1 MMGLLEKLETF
12 INNML
17 ILLGDRFTRMC
28 MKLLSPRVREVY
40 TKIINWIVLAI
51 TWCKNL
57 PSLLKKNGPAL
68 FTKIKSYFLTLN
80 YKEKFQE
87 SYKAAIA
94 QYKKSQAGSK
104 KNVSEFKTLL
114 LTPFLIMGQWVKGLS
129 SAQTVLLL
137 GFTAASILSVINMV
151 FTGNRLMDQHK
162 QETRSPASVEV
173 EVAYDRP
180 EYYKEQSRHLEIASL
195 RLPVYVA
202 DINELRTIDIDFTA
216 TMSNRLSRMQLEKL
230 EFQLRDHLVLNVEP
244 MLASFPLE
252 EEGKIIIREKM
263 SLEIKKFMATHD
275 IHGEVLEIKLIYILA
290 N

>member
-1 MMGLLEKLETF
+1 MGLLEKLETF

-28 MKLLSPRVREVY
+28 VKLISPRVRAVY
-40 TKIINWIVLAI
+40 TKIINWIVI
-51 TWCKNL
+51 TIAWCKNL
-57 PSLLKKNGPAL
+57 PALLKKGGPAL
-68 FTKIKSYFLTLN
+68 FANIKNYFFASK

-87 SYKAAIA
+87 SYKAAIS

-104 KNVSEFKTLL
+104 KASEFKTLL
-114 LTPFLIMGQWVKGLS
+114 LTPFLIMGQWMKGLS

-137 GFTAASILSVINMV
+137 GFTSASVLSGINMV
-151 FTGNRLMDQHK
+151 FTGNRMMGQHK
-162 QETRSPASVEV
+162 TELRSPASVED
-173 EVAYDRP
+173 EVSYDRP
-180 EYYKEQSRHLEIASL
+180 EYYKEQSRHLAIASL

-202 DINELRTIDIDFTA
+202 NVNELRTIDIDFTA
-216 TMSNRLSRMQLEKL
+216 TMSNRLSRMQLEIL

-263 SLEIKKFMATHD
+263 TMEIKSFMVAHD
-275 IHGEVLEIKLIYILA
+275 IQGEVLEIKLVYILA

>member
-17 ILLGDRFTRMC
+17 ILLGDRFTRML
-28 MKLLSPRVREVY
+28 MKLISPKVREVY

-57 PSLLKKNGPAL
+57 PSLIKKNGPAL
-68 FTKIKSYFLTLN
+68 FTKIKSYFLTFK

-87 SYKAAIA
+87 SYKAAIS
-94 QYKKSQAGSK
+94 QYKKSQAGSQK
-104 KNVSEFKTLL
+104 ASEFKTLL

-129 SAQTVLLL
+129 SAQTILLL
-137 GFTAASILSVINMV
+137 GFTAASVLSGINMV
-151 FTGNRLMDQHK
+151 FTGNRMMDRQNK
-162 QETRSPASVEV
+162 EARSPASVED

-202 DINELRTIDIDFTA
+202 NVNELRTIDIDFSA

-244 MLASFPLE
+244 MVASFPLE

-263 SLEIKKFMATHD
+263 SLEIKSFMVAHD
-275 IHGEVLEIKLIYILA
+275 IKGDVLEIKLIYILA